1 VTGQVTFG
9 DLLDVADRHLE
20 LAGKIPRRPR
30 SDKELPDFARS
41 LHHLATAIGS
51 YLTSE
56 PAGHEEVPPSH
67 DAALDEAE
75 SSWEQAGRQARSA
88 AALAASE
95 LKPCTGIRPPR
106 TAATT
111 RGKHI
116 DAAAS
121 ALIAARDLLHTHT
134 ASRQDGFLADR
145 SSWAPILTKPAF
157 HRAVSTEIAVL
168 AGKASAIGTS
178 LLIWPPVEETGTTPT
193 RQALARACQQLQIL
207 HVAIRAAHQR
217 APVRANDRD
226 LTRAV
231 PVAITPARH
240 LPDGKEGVTK
250 LCDGIIIA
258 AERLRHS
265 ARQATMRPG
274 NSPDLN
280 VESLRHAAAAAV
292 ATSHHCAQ
300 LLKALACTPEA
311 FGPVQPTTELD
322 QAAEAAAQARD
333 SWYRISRALDG
344 VTSDMTGHIT
354 ADTIDTRDL
363 ALWTGRLTY
372 ANPDWTLGSGPRQPA
387 RQARH
392 LTSSPD
398 RARLVLAAVH
408 HASDALQ
415 DLAAIHQQQAR
426 LARRGRRLVIGRGTH
441 PRRHHPAP
449 PSLTR
454 PVLDASEQAQTANGQ
469 AAAAT
474 AEVVTLV
481 QAPSRILN
489 LADAARGDRPTTI
502 CATSPASEP
511 ERHDLPRPP
520 GPIERTLQNLGVT
533 DAEQLRQAVAIDQ
546 AGEQLIGDVCLD
558 RQSQTYDSAKPTGT
572 CETPGF
578 ELARAGR
585 VFLTGRKPSMM
596 QLGSPEREP

>member
-41 LHHLATAIGS
+41 LHHLATVIGS
-51 YLTSE
+51 YLASE
-56 PAGHEEVPPSH
+56 PSGPEEIPPSQ

-75 SSWEQAGRQARSA
+75 SWWEAAGLQARSA

-116 DAAAS
+116 EAAAS
-121 ALIAARDLLHTHT
+121 ALLAARDLLHTHT
-134 ASRQDGFLADR
+134 STREDGFLSDR
-145 SSWAPILTKPAF
+145 SSWAPILAKPAF
-157 HRAVSTEIAVL
+157 RRAVTTEIAVL

-178 LLIWPPVEETGTTPT
+178 LLIWPPVEETGTTQT
-193 RQALARACQQLQIL
+193 RQALSRACQHLQIV
-207 HVAIRAAHQR
+207 HAAIRAAHQR

-240 LPDGKEGVTK
+240 LPDGKERVTK
-250 LCDGIIIA
+250 LCDGVITV

-265 ARQATMRPG
+265 ARQATLRPG

-311 FGPVQPTTELD
+311 FGPVQPTAELD
-322 QAAEAAAQARD
+322 LAAEAAAQARD
-333 SWYRISRALDG
+333 SWYCVARALDG
-344 VTSDMTGHIT
+344 VSSDMTGHIT

-372 ANPDWTLGSGPRQPA
+372 ANRDWTLGSGPRQPT
-387 RQARH
+387 RQARYLASNPH
-392 LTSSPD
+392 

-408 HASDALQ
+408 HATDALE
-415 DLAAIHQQQAR
+415 DLAATHQQQAN
-426 LARRGRRLVIGRGTH
+426 LARRARRLIIGYGTH
-441 PRRHHPAP
+441 PRRHHAAPAARTAP
-449 PSLTR
+449 ILE
-454 PVLDASEQAQTANGQ
+454 AYEQAQAASGQ
-469 AAAAT
+469 ATAAT
-474 AEVVTLV
+474 ADVAALI

-502 CATSPASEP
+502 RVAIPASEP
-511 ERHDLPRPP
+511 ERHDLPRAP

-546 AGEQLIGDVCLD
+546 AGEQLISETCLAGHP
-558 RQSQTYDSAKPTGT
+558 YA
-572 CETPGF
+572 
-578 ELARAGR
+578 LARPASANATSTAAP
-585 VFLTGRKPSMM
+585 VTQEAL
-596 QLGSPEREP
+596 LEREP